1 MKLVRSPRIHP
12 ALIFIVPGLDVVLTL
27 GLFLMLSTSFLLQPG
42 VAVTVP
48 QSPFLLAPQ
57 RDPTVVGITA
67 APAAGIYFEDRKVTV
82 EELRARLSEAAGSKR
97 TLIIKADRLAAYE
110 MVTQVLTIAL
120 ELGYPAV
127 LATAE
132 GP

>member
-1 MKLVRSPRIHP
+1 MKLVRSPRLHP
-12 ALIFIVPGLDVVLTL
+12 ALMFVVPGLDVVLTL
-27 GLFLMLSTSFLLQPG
+27 AFFLVLSTSFLLQPG

-57 RDPTVVGITA
+57 RDPRVVGITA
-67 APAAGIYFEDRKVTV
+67 PPAAGIFFEDRKVTP
-82 EELRARLSEAAGSKR
+82 EELREILSEATGSKH

-110 MVTQVLTIAL
+110 NVAEVLTIAL

-127 LATAE
+127 LATSE
-132 GP
+132 KP